1 MLVPLGETAGR
12 AAWTVETGDGRTLA
26 VFVVGGEYHV
36 TDARCPHNG
45 GPLVEG
51 TIRDGRTLVCPW
63 HWFKYDLRTG
73 ACANLP
79 RYRLRVYPVVERDG
93 AQFADVGEP
102 EPPRSLS
109 ERLRAHARGE
119 GD

>member
-1 MLVPLGETAGR
+1 MLVPLGEPAGR
-12 AAWTVETGDGRTLA
+12 AAWTVVAPDDRELA
-26 VFVVGGEYHV
+26 VFVVDGEYHV
-36 TDARCPHNG
+36 TDARCPHNR
-45 GPLVEG
+45 GPLVEC

-73 ACANLP
+73 ACANLA

-93 AQFADVGEP
+93 EHFAEIGAAEQ
-102 EPPRSLS
+102 PRSLV

-119 GD
+119 R